1 MHWTNRLP
9 SSTAK
14 YFKFWI
20 ISPEQLLPFF
30 CTPVGVFLC
39 IVESIGLDSMWEA
52 WLLGCNSSLKSRIL
66 QTVDRD
72 PLVTASPELMALL
85 DVFRF
90 WREISLLCRT
100 SCCTFSGSVL
110 WPWSG
115 MGVWKQMMGEEWW
128 VITETSLNHV
138 AYRGRRQYRTLNSRY
153 TVILTRLASKSKVAD
168 VSNLFWHQLQYLVN
182 KLECYTMYVLAF
194 QKSSHH
200 CEGKVHL

>member
-1 MHWTNRLP
+1 MHWINRLS

-20 ISPEQLLPFF
+20 ISPEHLLPFF
-30 CTPVGVFLC
+30 CTPVRVFLC
-39 IVESIGLDSMWEA
+39 IVESIGLDSMWEV
-52 WLLGCNSSLKSRIL
+52 WLFGCNSSLKSRIL
-66 QTVDRD
+66 QTVDWD

-100 SCCTFSGSVL
+100 SSCTFSGSVL

-138 AYRGRRQYRTLNSRY
+138 AYRGRRQYLTLNSRY
-153 TVILTRLASKSKVAD
+153 TICHIDKIGLKKQGCRYFKPIQT
-168 VSNLFWHQLQYLVN
+168 
-182 KLECYTMYVLAF
+182 
-194 QKSSHH
+194 
-200 CEGKVHL
+200 